1 MSERSAVL
9 LRNLPI
15 FVGLLGSSLLVI
27 NRFVTANPE
36 PAQTRSDALGLGLSA
51 VLVLVG
57 LLWQQVVPDPPEASP
72 LIGSERYEIADERF
86 RQDFDLLKSCLLEQ
100 TRAASLL
107 VWYQGKVL
115 LRAGIFPESAAFI
128 PATIAQRVL
137 STGKSVYLVDL
148 NLFPGRAE
156 FACLPEGTRA
166 LVCQGIGQTGILL
179 VGSAYP
185 RSFSPQELAWIEILA
200 IHLEKIFTTANSPQ
214 SY

>member
-1 MSERSAVL
+1 MTEKSAVL

-27 NRFVTANPE
+27 NRFVTANPD

-72 LIGSERYEIADERF
+72 LNGSERYEVADERF
-86 RQDFDLLKSCLLEQ
+86 GRDFALVKNCLLQQ
-100 TRAASLL
+100 TQAASLL
-107 VWYQGKVL
+107 VWYQGRVL
-115 LRAGIFPESAAFI
+115 LRAGIFPEASNFA
-128 PATIAQRVL
+128 PSTIAQRVM
-137 STGKSVYLVDL
+137 STRKPVYLVDL
-148 NLFPGRAE
+148 NLFPGRIE
-156 FACLPEGTRA
+156 FACFPEGTRA
-166 LVCQGIGQTGILL
+166 LVCQGIGENGVLL

-200 IHLEKIFTTANSPQ
+200 IHLEEIFTSSINPK

>member
-36 PAQTRSDALGLGLSA
+36 PAQTRSDALGLALSA

-57 LLWQQVVPDPPEASP
+57 LLWQQVVPNPPEASP
-72 LIGSERYEIADERF
+72 LSGSERYEVTDERF
-86 RQDFDLLKSCLLEQ
+86 DQDFILLKNCLLQQ

-107 VWYQGKVL
+107 IWYQGEVL
-115 LRAGIFPESAAFI
+115 LRAGIFPESSDFT
-128 PATIAQRVL
+128 PSTIGQRVMG
-137 STGKSVYLVDL
+137 TGKSIYLVDL
-148 NLFPGRAE
+148 NLFPGRIE

-166 LVCQGIGQTGILL
+166 LVCQAIGQKGILL

-200 IHLEKIFTTANSPQ
+200 IHLEKVFTHSTNPK

>member
-1 MSERSAVL
+1 MTERSAVL

-36 PAQTRSDALGLGLSA
+36 PAQTRSDALGLALSA

-57 LLWQQVVPDPPEASP
+57 LLWQQVVPDPPVASP
-72 LIGSERYEIADERF
+72 LSGSERYEVADERF
-86 RQDFDLLKSCLLEQ
+86 GQDFALLKNCLLQQ

-107 VWYQGKVL
+107 VWYQGTVL
-115 LRAGIFPESAAFI
+115 LRAGIFPEVSDFT
-128 PATIAQRVL
+128 PSTIVQRVM
-137 STGKSVYLVDL
+137 STRKTVYLVDL
-148 NLFPGRAE
+148 NLFPGRTE
-156 FACLPEGTRA
+156 FACLPKETRA
-166 LVCQGIGQTGILL
+166 LVCQGIGQAGILL

-200 IHLEKIFTTANSPQ
+200 IHLEEIFTSSTNPK

>member
-27 NRFVTANPE
+27 NRFITASPE
-36 PAQTRSDALGLGLSA
+36 AAQTRSDALGLGMSA

-72 LIGSERYEIADERF
+72 LNGSECNEIADERF
-86 RQDFDLLKSCLLEQ
+86 RQDFDLLKNCLLQQ

-115 LRAGIFPESAAFI
+115 LRAGIFPESSEFTLG
-128 PATIAQRVL
+128 TIVRRVL
-137 STGKSVYLVDL
+137 STGKPVYLVDL
-148 NLFPGRAE
+148 NLFPGRTE

-166 LVCQGIGQTGILL
+166 LVCQGIGQSGIVL

-185 RSFSPQELAWIEILA
+185 RSFSPQELAWIAILA
-200 IHLEKIFTTANSPQ
+200 IHLDKIFTTAK
-214 SY
+214 

>member
-1 MSERSAVL
+1 MTEKSAVL

-15 FVGLLGSSLLVI
+15 FAGLLGSSLLVI

-36 PAQTRSDALGLGLSA
+36 PAQTRSDALGLGMSA

-72 LIGSERYEIADERF
+72 LNGSERYEVTDERF
-86 RQDFDLLKSCLLEQ
+86 GRDFALLKNCLLQQ

-115 LRAGIFPESAAFI
+115 LRAGIFPETSDFT
-128 PATIAQRVL
+128 PSTIAQRVM
-137 STGKSVYLVDL
+137 STRKPVYLVDL
-148 NLFPGRAE
+148 NLFPGRIE

-166 LVCQGIGQTGILL
+166 LVCQGIGENGVLL

-200 IHLEKIFTTANSPQ
+200 IHLEEIFTSSIDSK

>member
-27 NRFVTANPE
+27 NRFVTASPE
-36 PAQTRSDALGLGLSA
+36 PAQTRSDALGLGMSA

-72 LIGSERYEIADERF
+72 LTGSECYEIADERF

-115 LRAGIFPESAAFI
+115 LRAGIFPESSEFT
-128 PATIAQRVL
+128 PSTIAQRVL
-137 STGKSVYLVDL
+137 STGKPVYLVDL
-148 NLFPGRAE
+148 NLFPGRIE

-166 LVCQGIGQTGILL
+166 LVCQGIGQTGIVL

-200 IHLEKIFTTANSPQ
+200 IHLEKIFTTAK
-214 SY
+214 